1 MRGSSLAH
9 LDAAPIPWLLW
20 LDSLVMLHFRIQFQ
34 HEIKAFLV
42 PYDAH
47 WTTVTEK
54 VTELFD
60 VPPSN
65 VALIHRD
72 RDGSLTTI
80 HNQDEL
86 RSYLLG
92 PKSAR
97 AVAGLLLDFDLKDL
111 REWKQY
117 HISHSHEHE
126 SITEILQQAHTGK
139 FTDEDYT
146 FINRPPND
154 PTDVQLVIPGEETPH
169 AVPRHLGIGNAAP
182 SRGRQLVD
190 KVQAPSE
197 RDVEDEEPEGT
208 VRSVDY
214 PHLEEPTRPQS
225 VASSGPPRIPSRTRK
240 GRAMSTTSLDP
251 VPLYSTVDVD
261 VASNRSVINNDTP
274 KKPTIQIPEAPRD
287 MGPIPLI
294 SNIVKKMSLE
304 SGAGEST
311 RQQSDEG
318 TYGTLITQLV
328 SLVDVVT
335 QLLEDDGVAHQL
347 RGTWEGMAL
356 KSAITPMSAFPP
368 GQPKPKELALAEGIV
383 KVMKRVQTI
392 VEEDP
397 PSDIEEQ
404 DGDVIW
410 THRPTPSSAFPKTP
424 IHTEKR
430 TAVPA
435 PASVPA
441 AASAKSNGVQ
451 ETDEPPIEVKP
462 APPGHRA
469 SLMSA
474 PDPDAYRGRASAVP
488 HSAKAASTVKPAA
501 GSTYSPALLPTHLS
515 QAVQASIG
523 KSVKSPSVP
532 SMREADA
539 PIDAADSA
547 HDGGSEGPGTPKPA
561 PARPQRAST
570 QFDFDAF
577 MEANAWNTAPRAAPG
592 WVHEQAQQ
600 QPPQVPPPP
609 AITATSTKRGSHS
622 LVPAKKLSA
631 PPPPAPPPRVFMQ
644 TAAITDSPH
653 PLERPPLGHERAG
666 SENTAPTPPPRP
678 HAFSPSYSP
687 PDATHG
693 YPHHR
698 HHESTGSGGA
708 GGAGLEQTSSDAFRA
723 NLASRG
729 SVKGARWGAHRRI
742 DVGGREDSLPIEAH
756 PPPVYSTDGE
766 GDELIESEEMFGRS
780 ARDKYPNLDVMI
792 TQGIQIVGN
801 NRQMMRLAA
810 ESNAHARETILSEEV
825 PNVVNR
831 VLAMIQRGSSGNYV

>member
-1 MRGSSLAH
+1 MSMNRTGQGFLQIPPEQPSGKGCPKTVGPASSVVSVLAAALLSNVLPFLPAILLFKTRIMPLQDH
-9 LDAAPIPWLLW
+9 RLSIRPRQLFLDRVPTVVVQLWHPQKCQSRAPSPI
-20 LDSLVMLHFRIQFQ
+20 VQ

-86 RSYLLG
+86 RSYLLVL
-92 PKSAR
+92 SAR
-97 AVAGLLLDFDLKDL
+97 AVADL
-111 REWKQY
+111 REWKY
-117 HISHSHEHE
+117 SIISHIPMSEIEDTEEHE

-154 PTDVQLVIPGEETPH
+154 PTDVQLVIPGEETPLRR
-169 AVPRHLGIGNAAP
+169 PAP
-182 SRGRQLVD
+182 SGHCASPNMQVMQLRQEDDNSWD

-208 VRSVDY
+208 VQCRLSASR
-214 PHLEEPTRPQS
+214 EPTRPQS
-225 VASSGPPRIPSRTRK
+225 VASSGPPRIPSRDK
-240 GRAMSTTSLDP
+240 GSRAMSTTSLDP
-251 VPLYSTVDVD
+251 VLYSTVDVD
-261 VASNRSVINNDTP
+261 VASNRS
-274 KKPTIQIPEAPRD
+274 IPEAPRD
-287 MGPIPLI
+287 MGPILI

-304 SGAGEST
+304 SGAESPLDSS
-311 RQQSDEG
+311 RMKA
-318 TYGTLITQLV
+318 L
-328 SLVDVVT
+328 
-335 QLLEDDGVAHQL
+335 A
-347 RGTWEGMAL
+347 RGRWGRASASWHLGGIL

-368 GQPKPKELALAEGIV
+368 
-383 KVMKRVQTI
+383 VMKRVQTI

-410 THRPTPSSAFPKTP
+410 THRPTPSLRFQRLLSILKRELRYQHQHLCQPLHLQSRQQRLEEAKALYKA
-424 IHTEKR
+424 EKAR
-430 TAVPA
+430 YRAEREQRRRNKLE
-435 PASVPA
+435 SVCV
-441 AASAKSNGVQ
+441 SRRGNGVQ

-622 LVPAKKLSA
+622 PVEEALRLLHLL
-631 PPPPAPPPRVFMQ
+631 RRLRG
-644 TAAITDSPH
+644 PH
-653 PLERPPLGHERAG
+653 PLERPPLDMSAG

-766 GDELIESEEMFGRS
+766 GGDELIESGGPPAS
-780 ARDKYPNLDVMI
+780 
-792 TQGIQIVGN
+792 
-801 NRQMMRLAA
+801 
-810 ESNAHARETILSEEV
+810 
-825 PNVVNR
+825 
-831 VLAMIQRGSSGNYV
+831 